1 MHKTSRLIDNKCGV
15 GGGGGLGQGGGGLL
29 IYPTFFGFKVAKLVN
44 LSSPQ

>member
-1 MHKTSRLIDNKCGV
+1 MHKTSRLIDNKCDVGELGKV
-15 GGGGGLGQGGGGLL
+15 GGGGGVL

>member
-15 GGGGGLGQGGGGLL
+15 GGGWGKGGGGGGVN
-29 IYPTFFGFKVAKLVN
+29 IPNIFGFKVAKLVN